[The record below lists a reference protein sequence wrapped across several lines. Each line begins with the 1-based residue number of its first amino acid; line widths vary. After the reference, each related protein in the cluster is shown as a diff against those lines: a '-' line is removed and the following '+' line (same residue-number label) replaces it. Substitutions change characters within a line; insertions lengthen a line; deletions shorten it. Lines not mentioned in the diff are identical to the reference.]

1 MKISVLSDGGWGTT
15 LAMVL
20 VDNGHSVTLWG
31 PFPEYVEEMRRTR
44 RNEKFLK
51 GVTLP
56 DALAL
61 ESDLARAC
69 DGVEIVVLAAP
80 SQFMRGTL
88 ERLRAVPRPADLI
101 YVNVA
106 KGIEVDSCKRMS
118 EIVAEVLGDVR
129 YAILS
134 GPSHA
139 EEVSR
144 KVPTVVMTASRD
156 AAAAR
161 SVQQAFMNQY
171 LRVYTSDDVVGAELG
186 GSLKN
191 VLALAAGILDGMGM
205 GDNTKAAL
213 MTRGI
218 VEMARLGEALGGR
231 AETFSGLS
239 GIGDLIVTCTSR
251 HSRNRHVGEELG
263 RGRKLAEIQRDM
275 GMVVAEGVK
284 TASSAHQL
292 ARKAGVDTPI
302 VDEVHAVLYADKD
315 PRTAIRDLMQ
325 RDPKSELHR
334 SSGAH

>member
-20 VDNGHSVTLWG
+20 VDNGHEVTLWG
-31 PFPEYVEEMRRTR
+31 PFPDYIEEMRRTR

-51 GVTLP
+51 GVELP
-56 DALAL
+56 VALKL
-61 ESDLARAC
+61 EHDLARAC
-69 DGVEIVVLAAP
+69 AGVEIVVLAAP

-88 ERLRAVPRPADLI
+88 ERLRAVARPAGLI

-144 KVPTVVMTASRD
+144 KIPTVVMTASRD

-171 LRVYTSDDVVGAELG
+171 LRIYTSDDVVGAELG

-263 RGRKLAEIQRDM
+263 KGRKLAEIQREM

-284 TASSAHQL
+284 TASSAYQL
-292 ARKAGVDTPI
+292 ARRAGVDTPI
-302 VDEVHAVLYADKD
+302 VDEVHAVLYEDKD
-315 PRTAIRDLMQ
+315 PRVAIRDLML
-325 RDPKSELHR
+325 RDAKPETR
-334 SSGAH
+334 R

>member
-1 MKISVLSDGGWGTT
+1 MKIAVLSDGGWGTT
-15 LAMVL
+15 LALVL
-20 VDNGHSVTLWG
+20 CDNGHAVTLWG
-31 PFPEYVEEMRRTR
+31 PFPEYIAEMRRTR
-44 RNEKFLK
+44 RNERFLK
-51 GVTLP
+51 GVELP
-56 DALAL
+56 PELRL
-61 ESDLARAC
+61 EDDLGRAC
-69 DGVEIVVLAAP
+69 DGAEMLVLAAP

-88 ERLRAVPRPADLI
+88 ERLRAIERPAELI

-106 KGIEVDSCKRMS
+106 KGIEIDTCKRMS
-118 EIVAEVLGDVR
+118 EVVAEVLGDVR

-144 KVPTVVMTASRD
+144 KIPTVVMTASRD
-156 AAAAR
+156 LAAAR
-161 SVQQAFMNQY
+161 SVQQAFMNGY
-171 LRVYTSDDVVGAELG
+171 LRIYTSDDVVGAELG

-191 VLALAAGILDGMGM
+191 VLALAAGILDGMGL

-263 RGRKLAEIQRDM
+263 RGRTLAEIQREM
-275 GMVVAEGVK
+275 GLVVAEGVK
-284 TASSAHQL
+284 TASSACEL

-302 VDEVHAVLYADKD
+302 IGEVHAVLYEDKD
-315 PRTAIRDLMQ
+315 PRAAVRALMQ
-325 RDPKSELHR
+325 RDAKPEYQR
-334 SSGAH
+334 AAPA